1 MTVAGTTLSGDD
13 LTVDYIIG
21 DEQPKSGGNNKST
34 KNAKGKKGQQQ
45 QKQQQQKQQQQPEVP
60 AKIDGPMYEAQADPR
75 GLLILLD
82 VRPDA
87 ELEQERVARELINRI
102 QRTRKKVC
110 FAFLCLLLGFPVVF
124 LIDNPF
130 FHYRVTSFQRTPSR
144 WSSRPSR
151 RSSRRFLY
159 RTLS

>member
-45 QKQQQQKQQQQPEVP
+45 QQKQQQQQPEVP

-102 QRTRKKVC
+102 QRARKKVR
-110 FAFLCLLLGFPVVF
+110 FAVFCLQIYP
-124 LIDNPF
+124 
-130 FHYRVTSFQRTPSR
+130 R
-144 WSSRPSR
+144 
-151 RSSRRFLY
+151 LY
-159 RTLS
+159 

>member
-21 DEQPKSGGNNKST
+21 DEQPKGGNNKST

-45 QKQQQQKQQQQPEVP
+45 QKQQQQKHQHQQPEVP

-102 QRTRKKVC
+102 QRARKKVC
-110 FAFLCLLLGFPVVF
+110 FTVLCLQICSPFPRR
-124 LIDNPF
+124 LSN
-130 FHYRVTSFQRTPSR
+130 
-144 WSSRPSR
+144 
-151 RSSRRFLY
+151 RSSC
-159 RTLS
+159 TTTTG

>member
-1 MTVAGTTLSGDD
+1 MTVAGTTLTGDD

-21 DEQPKSGGNNKST
+21 DEQPKGGNNKST

-45 QKQQQQKQQQQPEVP
+45 QQQQKQQQQQPEVP

-102 QRTRKKVC
+102 QRARKKVR
-110 FAFLCLLLGFPVVF
+110 FAALRLSLGFPVVF
-124 LIDNPF
+124 LIDNF
-130 FHYRVTSFQRTPSR
+130 LHYRVTSFPRTPSR

-151 RSSRRFLY
+151 RSSRRFSY
-159 RTLS
+159 HTLS

>member
-1 MTVAGTTLSGDD
+1 MTLAGTTLSGDD

-45 QKQQQQKQQQQPEVP
+45 QQQQKQQQPEVP

-102 QRTRKKVC
+102 QRARKKVR
-110 FAFLCLLLGFPVVF
+110 FAVLCLLLGFPVVF

-130 FHYRVTSFQRTPSR
+130 FHYRVTSSQRTPSK

-151 RSSRRFLY
+151 RSSRRF
-159 RTLS
+159 S